1 MGISIIGESIS
12 RLLAF
17 RIVACISCSPHRP
30 LSLGPKNKK
39 ESLPTPT
46 GVHALV
52 VSLHVSLGTN
62 TVRKGSS
69 EEDYFLTAY
78 NLVGVSDEENFTSK
92 NIVSAGGFSFS
103 YIWHKK

>member
-1 MGISIIGESIS
+1 
-12 RLLAF
+12 
-17 RIVACISCSPHRP
+17 
-30 LSLGPKNKK
+30 
-39 ESLPTPT
+39 
-46 GVHALV
+46 VHALV